1 MDEDKIKALSRE
13 YAEEKV
19 VSSGFSQSTYEE
31 LLNDQ
36 AEIVAYIIRW
46 LTSRFCIV
54 EKSKVKEEYNLA
66 LSNFKRA
73 SCARPL
79 NQAYFDGRGDAIK
92 SLFPE
97 IAKEVSHE

>member
-31 LLNDQ
+31 LLEEKPEM
-36 AEIVAYIIRW
+36 AGYVLRW
-46 LTSRFCIV
+46 LSSRFCVV
-54 EKSKVKEEYNLA
+54 EKSKVQEEYNLA

-73 SCARPL
+73 GCARPL
-79 NQAYFDGRGDAIK
+79 NQAYFDGRGDSIK